1 MASNISLQQI
11 QEYGVHDLC
20 ERLCRAI
27 TGFTH
32 RDGKT
37 LKYLLPVK
45 MIIHAYPRY
54 GTVQFKN
61 PKTEESFEYAY
72 SDDESRVEAVTRLN
86 EHIKKYNDDLTA
98 YEIELDKRIGLGKRI
113 IRTSKEKLY
122 PHNEFE
128 PYLLH
133 VHTEMPVYNEHWN
146 SNSGRWQRDAV
157 IGIRDFNS
165 EKIYEKIHA
174 CGSER
179 EAVLRF
185 NVMIYEYLKAKTEG
199 MNLNEK
205 STLYYPI
212 LEFEDYFSRMD
223 NSFPNLLEQDT
234 ESLNTRSPFADVL
247 YHNTEGKYWYSP
259 DEENPPNFSL
269 KDYKIVIDAEKQTLE
284 VSNISSEYRVE
295 KKSLTLSWKEVGLD
309 GTKVGMNRHLQLMT
323 RYAFFQEVIRSTS
336 FQSDTM
342 AMKMNDAFKK
352 AVGRYYQSPTTL
364 QSYHSHLKRILKDLL
379 HLHGYKEEETIDRQ
393 SKKVN
398 DTEFL
403 WYTFN
408 IYLSYKR
415 VVDTNKVDTLKSAD
429 ISDIDV
435 WNATTD
441 VYSMKESQRLEE
453 QEYPLDEKGNVREGY
468 YDYSDDD
475 LDSDSYI
482 D

>member
-1 MASNISLQQI
+1 MASNISLQQM

-20 ERLCRAI
+20 LRLCRDVM
-27 TGFTH
+27 GFTPN
-32 RDGKT
+32 DNKT

-45 MIIHAYPRY
+45 MIVHAYPRY

-86 EHIKKYNDDLTA
+86 EHIKKYNDDLYA
-98 YEIELDKRIGLGKRI
+98 YEIELDKRIGLEKRV
-113 IRTSKEKLY
+113 IRVAKEKLF

-133 VHTEMPVYNEHWN
+133 VHTEMPVYNEHWK

-179 EAVLRF
+179 EAVFRF

-199 MNLNEK
+199 MNLNER

-234 ESLNTRSPFADVL
+234 EDLNTRSPFADVL

-259 DEENPPNFSL
+259 DEENPPVFSL

-284 VSNISSEYRVE
+284 VSNISSEYRIE
-295 KKSLTLSWKEVGLD
+295 KKSVTLSWKEVGLH

-323 RYAFFQEVIRSTS
+323 RYAFFQEVIRSER
-336 FQSDTM
+336 FQSETK

-352 AVGRYYQSPTTL
+352 AVSRYYPPKTL
-364 QSYHSHLKRILKDLL
+364 QSYHSHLKSILKDLL
-379 HLHGYKEEETIDRQ
+379 HLHDYKEEETIERH
-393 SKKVN
+393 SRKVN
-398 DTEFL
+398 DAEFL

-429 ISDIDV
+429 VSDINV
-435 WNATTD
+435 WNSKTD
-441 VYSMKESQRLEE
+441 VYSMNDSQKLEK
-453 QEYPLDEKGNVREGY
+453 QEYPLDDTGNVRDDY
-468 YDYSDDD
+468 YDSSDDD